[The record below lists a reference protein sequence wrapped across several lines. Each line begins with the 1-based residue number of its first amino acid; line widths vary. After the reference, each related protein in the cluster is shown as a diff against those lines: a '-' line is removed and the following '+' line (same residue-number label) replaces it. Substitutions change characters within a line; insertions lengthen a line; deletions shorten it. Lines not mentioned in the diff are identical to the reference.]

1 MAKKRPNP
9 LPLFPITFINA
20 ADMKKIIPLLSLPLL
35 NPAGLLH
42 ADTTESSG
50 TQTISIASGT
60 SARYELLSI
69 SLFSESLYAGTV
81 VSVNTNTVTLD
92 SADFSNADLTT
103 YPYFLRVKAS
113 GSNQGSVYLITAHT
127 STGTDDSVTVDTTP
141 SLSANDEVT
150 VIPAHT
156 LASLFGI
163 QPESCSSIVDS
174 SGTVTVTTAAA
185 HGLNT
190 GDSVTIEG
198 ATGDSGVNDTHTITR
213 TSSTTFTLDDY
224 TGTGTYSG
232 GTWYNGN
239 WPTIGNN
246 TTAGDSTDNDELLV
260 GSPAVADN
268 VIVWNTTSSGN
279 SIGWKTYF
287 HHTTGKWY
295 TAGTR
300 ANQEF
305 TVIYPDEGLVL
316 VRNDTDS
323 FALTLS
329 GVVPAINAMG
339 YHPSAGN
346 KFLLSNPYPVAIGL
360 ADLALDA
367 ASSKWTQSDT
377 ASSADQVL
385 VWTGSTWSTFYK
397 KTNGDWANAS
407 DAINYS
413 NQATATAVAGTGGSN
428 ALQTADL
435 TLTSGGSGYSFANT
449 NFSVTPSVAI
459 SGGGGS
465 GATAEVTLS
474 GDSVASIAIT
484 NGGSGYTSAPTITI
498 TYPIIPSG
506 GAAMIVRQS
515 GGSGGNEFLQAT
527 VPY

>member
-1 MAKKRPNP
+1 
-9 LPLFPITFINA
+9 
-20 ADMKKIIPLLSLPLL
+20 MKKVIPILTLPLL
-35 NPAGLLH
+35 TSTGLLQ
-42 ADTTESSG
+42 ADVTESSG
-50 TQTISIASGT
+50 TQTISVAAGAST
-60 SARYELLSI
+60 RYELMSI
-69 SLFSESLYAGTV
+69 SLFSESFYAGTV
-81 VSVNTNTVTLD
+81 VSVSTNTVALD

-103 YPYFLRVKAS
+103 YPHFLRVKAS
-113 GSNQGSVYLITAHT
+113 GSSQGATYLITSHT
-127 STGTDDSVTVDTTP
+127 TTGTDDTVTVSSTP
-141 SLSANDEVT
+141 SVSASDEVT

-156 LASLFGI
+156 LASLFGT
-163 QPESCSSIVDS
+163 ESENASSIVDS
-174 SGTVTVTTAAA
+174 SGTVTVTTASA

-213 TSSTTFTLDDY
+213 TGSTTFTLDDY
-224 TGTGTYSG
+224 TGTGSYSG

-239 WPTIGNN
+239 WPTIGSN
-246 TTAGDSTDNDELLV
+246 TTAGDATDNDELLV
-260 GSPAVADN
+260 GSPATADN
-268 VIVWNTTSSGN
+268 VIVWNTTSSGT

-287 HHTTGKWY
+287 FRSGKWL

-300 ANQEF
+300 SNQEF

-316 VRNDTDS
+316 VRKDTDS
-323 FALTLS
+323 FSLTLS
-329 GVVPAINAMG
+329 GVVPGIDSLG

-360 ADLALDA
+360 SDLALDS
-367 ASSKWTQSDT
+367 ASGKWEQSDT

-385 VWTGSTWSTFYK
+385 VWTGSSWSTFYK
-397 KTNGDWANAS
+397 KAGGDWANAS

-413 NQATATAVAGTGGSN
+413 NQATATAIAGTGGSN

-435 TLTSGGSGYSFANT
+435 TLTSGGTGYSFANT
-449 NFSVTPSVAI
+449 NFGITPSVSI

-484 NGGSGYTSAPTITI
+484 NGGSGYTTAPTITI

-515 GGSGGNEFLQAT
+515 GGSGGNEFLQAG